1 MAYATTNPPALIM
14 QGGVGNQ
21 HPATWSYESE
31 DGAATVDAAGYIT
44 NATKLGMKVGD
55 IVYVTDTNASPIIV
69 TTHVVTAITAG
80 AADLSD
86 TGATLGSTNSD

>member
-1 MAYATTNPPALIM
+1 ML

-31 DGAATVDAAGYIT
+31 DASTVVDAAGYIT
-44 NATKLGMKVGD
+44 NASKLGMKVGD

-86 TGATLGSTNSD
+86 LGATLGSTNSD